1 MASEWQSPT
10 IAEVAEKVAMGP
22 FGSSIKVETFVPE
35 GVPIISGKHLK
46 DLRLNEQA
54 KFNHI
59 TKDHA
64 EKLKN
69 ANVQRGDVIFTHAGN
84 IGQVSYIPENS
95 KHDRYVISQRQFYM
109 RCDRSRV
116 IPEFVAS
123 YFKSSIGQHQLLA
136 NASQVGVPSI
146 AQPVSYLRTIQI
158 PIPPISEQ
166 HAIAHILGTLEN
178 KIETN
183 RRMNK
188 TLEMIAR
195 VLFKSW
201 FVDFDPIHAK
211 IEGRDLGLPQNFT
224 ELFPDGFGDSELGPI
239 PKKWQVKALEECFN
253 LTMGQSPPS
262 STYNEH
268 GKGLPFFQG
277 RTDFG
282 FRYPKNRKYC
292 TAPNRVAES
301 GDTLASVRA
310 PVGDINMAWEK
321 CCIGR
326 GVAALRHKSCSISFG
341 YYLICEIQ
349 STLQEYEQTG
359 TVFGA
364 INRKQF
370 EAVRVIEPD
379 PNIIDA
385 FSLLAQPLD
394 ERIRSNFKE
403 SQTLV
408 ALRDVLLPELISGH
422 LRVKDAETFLERV
435 L

>member
-1 MASEWQSPT
+1 MAGEWIHCTLAGACREVNYGLTASASNHSAGPKFLRIT
-10 IAEVAEKVAMGP
+10 DIASGQLDWNTVPHVAADDECAVKYQLHDGDIVIARTGASTGASLYIKNPPPAVFASYLVRLQINSDFDARFISYYLKSNEFWEFIRGVLGDKSAQPNASASTMISAP
-22 FGSSIKVETFVPE
+22 LSAPKDKVE
-35 GVPIISGKHLK
+35 
-46 DLRLNEQA
+46 
-54 KFNHI
+54 
-59 TKDHA
+59 
-64 EKLKN
+64 
-69 ANVQRGDVIFTHAGN
+69 QR
-84 IGQVSYIPENS
+84 
-95 KHDRYVISQRQFYM
+95 
-109 RCDRSRV
+109 
-116 IPEFVAS
+116 
-123 YFKSSIGQHQLLA
+123 
-136 NASQVGVPSI
+136 
-146 AQPVSYLRTIQI
+146 
-158 PIPPISEQ
+158 
-166 HAIAHILGTLEN
+166 AIAHILGTLDDKTEL
-178 KIETN
+178 N
-183 RRMNK
+183 RRMNE
-188 TLEMIAR
+188 TLEEMAR
-195 VLFKSW
+195 ALFKSW

-239 PKKWQVKALEECFN
+239 PKKWQVNALEECFN

-301 GDTLASVRA
+301 GDTLVSVRA

-341 YYLICEIQ
+341 YYLIREIQ

-379 PNIIDA
+379 PNIVDA
-385 FSLLAQPLD
+385 FSLLAHPLD